1 MVGFA
6 VKLDPFTQTYKHFNN
21 YSLYCNDGTFFAETR
36 DHVPYMQ
43 KINRGQRVKCY
54 LNLDEGKIFFE
65 VEGQGVNPPINVNAE
80 IVRDSKLFFTVHMHT
95 NQDSVRLIEAP
106 VNPQE

>member
-1 MVGFA
+1 
-6 VKLDPFTQTYKHFNN
+6 
-21 YSLYCNDGTFFAETR
+21 
-36 DHVPYMQ
+36 MQ

-80 IVRDSKLFFTVHMHT
+80 IVRDSKLFFTVHMFT

-106 VNPQE
+106 VNPQEYNQNAV